1 MFVFIFTSQIH
12 PQNSLRPPQADVATQ
27 HNLRPP
33 QADEIN
39 KNILRSNT
47 KNLLHKTPKARKIL
61 AAGEFQGSSLLP
73 GHDNIWDARYEAG
86 TQVVVKSWE
95 RRVSPQKPKSFRRV
109 KIYVT
114 AHLPLFNPSP
124 PQAHPEGLYGPGS
137 LTKLI

>member
-61 AAGEFQGSSLLP
+61 AAGEFQGSSLLTA
-73 GHDNIWDARYEAG
+73 HDNIWGRGPKWLSSAVRVERAR
-86 TQVVVKSWE
+86 
-95 RRVSPQKPKSFRRV
+95 RNPN
-109 KIYVT
+109 
-114 AHLPLFNPSP
+114 LPAEPPHYLRITPPYLIPSP
-124 PQAHPEGLYGPGS
+124 LQAPPEGRF
-137 LTKLI
+137 